1 MVVAPKAGEAPV
13 KPIDVWANKTQK
25 LASLIGLDS
34 PLFGATTITLPP
46 RPPEHPQQA
55 AAATRAR
62 QPAVRAPS
70 ALAFLRRPPTGPARP
85 SPQVSHPLRSN
96 AEAARR
102 PGHRPEL
109 QTGGGGPLR
118 TVDSTRRWPPVA
130 GATTEARWRGYSWRH
145 YHFSSRRP
153 PARAPRSL
161 PALSPLCYN
170 SRCSALAVSGTAVA

>member
-1 MVVAPKAGEAPV
+1 MNVEADFHSPTSS
-13 KPIDVWANKTQK
+13 PTSAALARTPLRHTQPPTPDPPRT
-25 LASLIGLDS
+25 LL
-34 PLFGATTITLPP
+34 TLPP

-62 QPAVRAPS
+62 QPAMRALS

-118 TVDSTRRWPPVA
+118 TVDSTRRWPPLA

-145 YHFSSRRP
+145 RQIGPETPSS
-153 PARAPRSL
+153 AQL
-161 PALSPLCYN
+161 GW
-170 SRCSALAVSGTAVA
+170 VSIRVGASIKRGLR

>member
-1 MVVAPKAGEAPV
+1 MNVEADFHSPTSS
-13 KPIDVWANKTQK
+13 PTSAALARTPLRHTQPPTPDLPRTL
-25 LASLIGLDS
+25 LA
-34 PLFGATTITLPP
+34 LPP

-62 QPAVRAPS
+62 QPAMRAPS
-70 ALAFLRRPPTGPARP
+70 ALACLRRPPTGPARP

-102 PGHRPEL
+102 PGHHPEL

-118 TVDSTRRWPPVA
+118 TMDSTRRWPPLA
-130 GATTEARWRGYSWRH
+130 GATTEARWCGYSWRH

-153 PARAPRSL
+153 PARAPRSP

-170 SRCSALAVSGTAVA
+170 SRCSALAVSGIAVA